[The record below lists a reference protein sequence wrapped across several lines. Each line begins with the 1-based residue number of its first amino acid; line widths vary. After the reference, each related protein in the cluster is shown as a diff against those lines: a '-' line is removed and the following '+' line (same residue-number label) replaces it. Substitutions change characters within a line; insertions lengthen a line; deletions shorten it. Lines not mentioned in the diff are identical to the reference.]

1 MFACEEEEE
10 EEEVI
15 EEEER
20 LGMDGMRRIRESR
33 RTALPT
39 LLDITD
45 KQDEMNISVLTN

>member
-1 MFACEEEEE
+1 MFAWEEED

-20 LGMDGMRRIRESR
+20 LGMDGKRRGHKSR
-33 RTALPT
+33 RMALPT

-45 KQDEMNISVLTN
+45 KQDKINISAPVN